1 MNAIAW
7 SIIFASLML
16 AKNDAKDIKNY
27 EINNVI
33 MGILAIISIIM
44 VFICTIASK

>member
-16 AKNDAKDIKNY
+16 AKNDAKDTKNY

-33 MGILAIISIIM
+33 MGMLAIISILM
-44 VFICTIASK
+44 VFICTITSK